1 MLIGNLARSLRE
13 RPEPTQCPPVAAG
26 TAAAGTP
33 QSLPTLVAGVFTRL
47 HLSLRLRV
55 LRRLLLPIGPL
66 ALAILGGGVFAR
78 YATRARWRELRLS
91 LEDAARVTSG
101 QIYELVRYVEQSD
114 PLVVQQVLAD
124 LARDAT
130 AMAVLGASVGGILTR
145 RIAHGNAEGATASR
159 RRPALLL
166 SPNR

>member
-1 MLIGNLARSLRE
+1 MPIGNLARSSQE
-13 RPEPTQCPPVAAG
+13 SPEPTQRPPVAAG
-26 TAAAGTP
+26 VAAAGAA

-55 LRRLLLPIGPL
+55 LRRLLLPVGPL

-78 YATRARWRELRLS
+78 YATRARWRELCLS

-145 RIAHGNAEGATASR
+145 RIAHGNAEGATPSP